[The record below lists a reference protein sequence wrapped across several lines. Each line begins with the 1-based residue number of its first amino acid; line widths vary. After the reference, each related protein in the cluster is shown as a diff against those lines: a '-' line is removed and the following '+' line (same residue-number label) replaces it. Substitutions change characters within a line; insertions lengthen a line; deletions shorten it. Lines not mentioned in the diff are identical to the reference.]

1 MLTVQST
8 RSLLSTAH
16 RRDEWAD
23 RAREDWP

>member
-16 RRDEWAD
+16 HRDEWAD
-23 RAREDWP
+23 LARESWR